1 MKMNRTFK
9 WMLMTALVVGLG
21 MNVTS
26 CKDDDNKDEN
36 NEQIDTSDPYDKTTE
51 AGIACFN
58 LLSQLSVVGDSL
70 PNDWKTHKFKAV
82 DGRVLDESQPFVR
95 TIAVDDMEG
104 ALQYYNDLTNG
115 VLSSAKA
122 DTWTMDNVG
131 TLTFTPLGQSYC
143 YATIDVNVKQL
154 PDLTQLRLVPIAA
167 FPENAAF
174 EGDPWYRLG
183 DVIRDKEG
191 CYWICV
197 KPCYQPT
204 GKDQSWWV
212 SFNITDACMKVKTDP
227 GLMKQNTPYNLGNK
241 KLANGYAVQLLS
253 VLSRTAEFEQKIGNQ
268 NFGSKGM
275 GFAGL
280 PADAMPSSNIPKISA
295 SWDQKD
301 IWNKVKPKNMSVSD
315 FKNYFRSNI
324 SMIYNSAHIEK
335 NNPQLKIDLSLFSTS
350 SDFYRTGQQNETAI
364 MNMQSESFDVSTY
377 ANMGTGNAS
386 AIGGKALVMRWKDGK
401 GLSPNADNYES
412 QSPTKPIEGT
422 TDIYRFNA
430 TN

>member
-9 WMLMTALVVGLG
+9 WMLMTALMVGLG

-167 FPENAAF
+167 SP
-174 EGDPWYRLG
+174 
-183 DVIRDKEG
+183 
-191 CYWICV
+191 
-197 KPCYQPT
+197 
-204 GKDQSWWV
+204 
-212 SFNITDACMKVKTDP
+212 KT
-227 GLMKQNTPYNLGNK
+227 
-241 KLANGYAVQLLS
+241 QLLKVTLGI
-253 VLSRTAEFEQKIGNQ
+253 VLATLSETR
-268 NFGSKGM
+268 KGAT
-275 GFAGL
+275 GF
-280 PADAMPSSNIPKISA
+280 
-295 SWDQKD
+295 
-301 IWNKVKPKNMSVSD
+301 V
-315 FKNYFRSNI
+315 
-324 SMIYNSAHIEK
+324 
-335 NNPQLKIDLSLFSTS
+335 
-350 SDFYRTGQQNETAI
+350 
-364 MNMQSESFDVSTY
+364 
-377 ANMGTGNAS
+377 
-386 AIGGKALVMRWKDGK
+386 
-401 GLSPNADNYES
+401 
-412 QSPTKPIEGT
+412 
-422 TDIYRFNA
+422 
-430 TN
+430 